1 MRAAAALTEAVAPLQ
16 VLMMP
21 VSLDR
26 AGLVIKAPVSNPLLN
41 TSVDCAAADGVQR
54 CSIRS
59 SSSSL
64 VKLQLPERAQQQGL
78 LPM

>member
-41 TSVDCAAADGVQR
+41 TSVDWAAADEAQVEA
-54 CSIRS
+54 SIRS
-59 SSSSL
+59 SSSL
-64 VKLQLPERAQQQGL
+64 VVLQLAAGAR
-78 LPM
+78 